1 MAFGDGKRQ
10 VELEGEAYFDVA
22 RDSAHAFVVKARNA
36 EVEVYGTSFDVTTFY
51 EGEVRAVL
59 VTGSIGVRSAAGQAV
74 KRVAPGQMAIYDESD
89 KSIAVKETDVTL
101 YTSWKDGL
109 FKFEEERLEDIMET
123 LSRWYDMDVFFH
135 NDALRNTLFTGDLRR
150 YDNIDEHLRM
160 LEMTTNV
167 AFDVRG
173 KAVFVRYKE

>member
-1 MAFGDGKRQ
+1 
-10 VELEGEAYFDVA
+10 
-22 RDSAHAFVVKARNA
+22 
-36 EVEVYGTSFDVTTFY
+36 
-51 EGEVRAVL
+51 
-59 VTGSIGVRSAAGQAV
+59 
-74 KRVAPGQMAIYDESD
+74 
-89 KSIAVKETDVTL
+89 
-101 YTSWKDGL
+101 
-109 FKFEEERLEDIMET
+109 MET

-135 NDALRNTLFTGDLRR
+135 NDTLRNTLFTGDLRR